1 VNDVSLFE
9 NDIFAMIYLCIMI
22 GLIVLFVVSFT
33 LFIRRLLI
41 NSSTKNVQ
49 SDQIEKKLDK
59 IIELL
64 EKDKK

>member
-1 VNDVSLFE
+1 MNDVSLFE